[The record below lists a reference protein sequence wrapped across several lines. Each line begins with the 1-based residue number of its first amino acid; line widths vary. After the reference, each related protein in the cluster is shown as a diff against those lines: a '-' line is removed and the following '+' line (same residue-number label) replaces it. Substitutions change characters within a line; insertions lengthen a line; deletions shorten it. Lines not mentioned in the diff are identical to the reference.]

1 MEKTKFKKLVWMH
14 IYLII
19 FYIVIIVFSEIIPF
33 LTDYSQIEEQLYTG
47 VLGFLTV
54 SASLA
59 LFIIFFIIL
68 ITGWALLLKFHRNGR
83 FFYTVAVLSNILL
96 SPLLGDEIVYGL
108 FYPIEWMVIA
118 LEGLILYLIHFT
130 PLRDEF
136 GIEEPKISEV

>member
-59 LFIIFFIIL
+59 LFIIFFLIL

-108 FYPIEWMVIA
+108 FYPIEWMIIA